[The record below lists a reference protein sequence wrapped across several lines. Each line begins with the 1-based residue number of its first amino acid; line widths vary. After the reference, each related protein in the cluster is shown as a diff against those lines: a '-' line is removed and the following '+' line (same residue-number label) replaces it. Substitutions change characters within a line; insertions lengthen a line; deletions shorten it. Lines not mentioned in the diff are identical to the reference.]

1 MEKKNIPS
9 MVFLIDFDGTCT
21 THNFPHV
28 GKEIGAVPVLK
39 RLVASGHKLIL
50 FTMRSDN
57 TNKTISADP
66 VIKAVNGKF
75 LTDAVNWFKSHD
87 IPLWGVQKNPF
98 QHTWTDSPKAFG
110 DYMIDDIAIGTPLIH
125 NTSIS
130 KQPFVDWVKMEV
142 MLENMGLI

>member
-1 MEKKNIPS
+1 MEKKKIMP

-21 THNFPHV
+21 THNFPNI
-28 GKEIGAVPVLK
+28 GKEIGAAPVLK

-87 IPLWGVQKNPF
+87 IPLWGIQTNPH

-125 NTSIS
+125 DKSIS

-142 MLENMGLI
+142 MLENMNLI